1 MLIRSIKLQCI
12 FTNFKIQ
19 TDLVKSVGYIN
30 IAKQVV
36 KDLISICKSDGSNLT
51 KFVSNSK
58 ELLQSILEQL
68 RGQEKKS

>member
-12 FTNFKIQ
+12 FTHFKIQ

-36 KDLISICKSDGSNLT
+36 KDLISMCKYDGSNLT
-51 KFVSNSK
+51 KFVSYSK
-58 ELLQSILEQL
+58 ELMQSILEKL
-68 RGQEKKS
+68 RGQGTKS